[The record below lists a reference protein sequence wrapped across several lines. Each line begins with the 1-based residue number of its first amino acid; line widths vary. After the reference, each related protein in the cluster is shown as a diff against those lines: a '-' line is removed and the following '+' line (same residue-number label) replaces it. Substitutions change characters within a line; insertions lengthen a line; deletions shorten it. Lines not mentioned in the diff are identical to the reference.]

1 MSRAT
6 YRHPARSVYTYPVTA
21 LDPLGRHRRPDDG
34 RDPEL
39 ARDDGGMRR
48 HAAGVRD
55 EPGDLREQH
64 DPRRI
69 RHLADEDLALLY
81 LVELVERGDAAR
93 DALDD
98 AGRGAEPVHLVDLL
112 RRRAVKL
119 LGEAPERPVRER
131 ERLLRRGADPLRRS
145 DERLLLALVPAV
157 GDDRP
162 RVEGLGV
169 GRQQAELVVAE
180 VEHVL
185 LIVERAGLDQLPPDC
200 DRGETHARV
209 RALVDEE
216 VVVGRER
223 VHPQRELER
232 LPEPVLPLTVR
243 HAVEELRLRRGQV
256 VADRL
261 DRGRVVVVGLEIPA
275 DGLDDRRGALL
286 PGRERELV
294 RPDRLV
300 AELLPVRA
308 QPLVQEAAA
317 ALGALER
324 ADHVGGG
331 LAPERLAQLVVALDL
346 LLHLPER
353 LDRIPVPVLDRALQA
368 AEERRVGLALHL
380 RDGRVQR
387 HRRGE
392 LREVE
397 HPVDLP
403 VTVVDVER
411 VLEEHHELDQ
421 RGAVGVVPVQVGE
434 VPLDLGAQPVTP
446 PVEEVA
452 GVVGQDEA
460 QVRTHLRRVLGVV
473 RDAGRVARL
482 ELVRLRPHGRVGR
495 DRRRVEVAVHVLRH
509 PVRRERRREAPE
521 HVVARQPPPAQVEI
535 ERRQRV
541 GAVEVVQHPEE
552 LRLAGL
558 PLDRKR
564 LVTLEGGEDLWCL
577 HRHLQPPSAQ

>member
-1 MSRAT
+1 MKKWWSGVSGFIRSESSSACRSRSLPSPSGTPSKSSAC
-6 YRHPARSVYTYPVTA
+6 
-21 LDPLGRHRRPDDG
+21 
-34 RDPEL
+34 
-39 ARDDGGMRR
+39 
-48 HAAGVRD
+48 AA
-55 EPGDLREQH
+55 
-64 DPRRI
+64 
-69 RHLADEDLALLY
+69 
-81 LVELVERGDAAR
+81 
-93 DALDD
+93 
-98 AGRGAEPVHLVDLL
+98 AE
-112 RRRAVKL
+112 
-119 LGEAPERPVRER
+119 
-131 ERLLRRGADPLRRS
+131 
-145 DERLLLALVPAV
+145 
-157 GDDRP
+157 
-162 RVEGLGV
+162 
-169 GRQQAELVVAE
+169 
-180 VEHVL
+180 
-185 LIVERAGLDQLPPDC
+185 
-200 DRGETHARV
+200 
-209 RALVDEE
+209 
-216 VVVGRER
+216 
-223 VHPQRELER
+223 
-232 LPEPVLPLTVR
+232 
-243 HAVEELRLRRGQV
+243 V

-331 LAPERLAQLVVALDL
+331 LAPERLAELVVALDL

-353 LDRIPVPVLDRALQA
+353 LDRVPVPVLDRALQA

-482 ELVRLRPHGRVGR
+482 ELVRLGPHGRVGR

-521 HVVARQPPPAQVEI
+521 HVVASQPPPAQVEI

-564 LVTLEGGEDLWCL
+564 LVTLEGGRGPLVPP
-577 HRHLQPPSAQ
+577 PPSAASFSSVSPIIDYPSPACPPHPHRAPRRSTRRRRRTRPTGRR